1 MKTFQKR
8 REENLCNQ
16 MIAQEIGLKGDY
28 LNNPE
33 YTYTP
38 HTHKHTHTHHTHT
51 HTHTPTHMNR
61 NVTGYRN
68 WPH

>member
-33 YTYTP
+33 
-38 HTHKHTHTHHTHT
+38 
-51 HTHTPTHMNR
+51 
-61 NVTGYRN
+61 
-68 WPH
+68 